1 MASSAEKRLYPV
13 QTDMHYFVLSL
24 LEWAEKEWQKERRY
38 DLFGLVHTVTLLG
51 YSDGTFAQVAS
62 SAEKRLYPVQTD
74 MHYSVLSL
82 LEREEKGRVKADC
95 HRRCVYECLNL
106 MTG

>member
-1 MASSAEKRLYPV
+1 M
-13 QTDMHYFVLSL
+13 
-24 LEWAEKEWQKERRY
+24 
-38 DLFGLVHTVTLLG
+38 LLG
-51 YSDGTFAQVAS
+51 YSDGTFALVAS
-62 SAEKRLYPVQTD
+62 FAEKRLYYPVQTD
-74 MHYSVLSL
+74 MHNFILSL